1 MTKQANQDQNLHIFK
16 GIVGTRGEKYQKTTQ
31 KNPLFSSSQSDEPS
45 SQLAYF
51 CGFGAECQRGS
62 GGRSEM
68 RLIRAKRNV
77 DMFYAVVGVLED
89 MPGTIK
95 ALEGYIPRW
104 ALCYFL
110 VVFSSQPN

>member
-1 MTKQANQDQNLHIFK
+1 
-16 GIVGTRGEKYQKTTQ
+16 
-31 KNPLFSSSQSDEPS
+31 
-45 SQLAYF
+45 
-51 CGFGAECQRGS
+51 
-62 GGRSEM
+62 M

-104 ALCYFL
+104 ALRYFL
-110 VVFSSQPN
+110 VVFSSPPNCPTSISLHQKVSV

>member
-1 MTKQANQDQNLHIFK
+1 MEREGKNTK
-16 GIVGTRGEKYQKTTQ
+16 KTPK

-104 ALCYFL
+104 ELERSVIGYYNYYLGTFPGGLCAIFW
-110 VVFSSQPN
+110 